1 MGEIIMTKKIIST
14 KDAPSAIGPY
24 SQALEVNKQLF
35 ISGQIPINP
44 VTGELVGQDLEK
56 QTVQSLENLKA
67 VLKAA
72 DYSLKDVVKCE
83 LFISDMDNFKQI
95 NQIYAKYFSEKAP
108 ARTCVEVSRLPRDVK
123 IEIAAVAIK

>member
-1 MGEIIMTKKIIST
+1 MTKKIIST
-14 KDAPSAIGPY
+14 EDAPAAIGPY
-24 SQALEVNKQLF
+24 SQAVEVNNQLF

-44 VTGELVGQDLEK
+44 ATGELVGQDLEK

-72 DYSLKDVVKCE
+72 DYSLNDVVKCE

-95 NQIYAKYFSEKAP
+95 NKIYGRYFAEDAP
-108 ARTCVEVSRLPRDVK
+108 ARACVEVSRLPKDVK
-123 IEIAAVAIK
+123 VEISAVAVK